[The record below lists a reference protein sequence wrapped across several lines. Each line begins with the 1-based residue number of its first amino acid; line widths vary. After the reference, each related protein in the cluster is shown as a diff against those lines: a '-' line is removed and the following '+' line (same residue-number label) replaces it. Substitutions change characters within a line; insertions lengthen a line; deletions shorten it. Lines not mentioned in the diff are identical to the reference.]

1 MSLGKKQIFGL
12 IAFLILLIAIPVSLY
27 LVSKQQTLK
36 SKATLDTTRI
46 EIIGLSVKDGKTT
59 SRDVKIKTIYVSSA
73 VSSSTQSVNILELK
87 FFPLDSSG
95 TKLNPTITGT
105 NDDLSN
111 FREKVNNFTLQG
123 LSKLTEGTKYHGY
136 KNQNVSPAIKYN
148 LVDSKEFLTAL
159 PVSSN
164 EIPWK
169 KGQGVYRPD
178 YKKILS
184 DLNICDYVDNKEV
197 KQVWLWGYH
206 FGNIEP
212 VESNMSMGRLSQSF
226 WNHGTFGDISNSE
239 QIDDLPICNKT
250 YVLYNYNFTRGLGE
264 MLEDHGHHLESVMAF
279 VDKTMWWDTFVGS
292 FGKGGNTINRCGWTH
307 APPNTFTDYDWRNER
322 EVQSDCEDWKPQ
334 GGGEI
339 KTISCHTWYGST
351 CSDDSGAGFKV
362 WWMQNVPGLNNNLTY
377 QDQQLRNW
385 WEFYADFDLAL
396 QQGKTLTMPENIFP
410 THFRLANSAEDLSSA
425 KEIPFDINNTEVN
438 WQLTDQL
445 GIKNVYAQF
454 KINNIW
460 TSDVST
466 TIELTSITSPT
477 PTPTSSPSASITPS
491 SIPSL
496 SPSPTQQIKKG
507 DLNHDG
513 VVNTIDASI
522 LKSYINK
529 ASFPQE
535 TDLNLDGKINS
546 MDFAII
552 KSLIGK

>member
-1 MSLGKKQIFGL
+1 MSFGKKQIFGL
-12 IAFLILLIAIPVSLY
+12 AIFLILLIAIPVSLY
-27 LVSKQQTLK
+27 LVSKQQNLK

-59 SRDVKIKTIYVSSA
+59 SRNVKIKTIYVPSA
-73 VSSSTQSVNILELK
+73 VSSSTYVSTQSVNILELK

-95 TKLNPTITGT
+95 TKLNPAIAGT

-111 FREKVNNFTLQG
+111 IREKVNNFTLQG
-123 LSKLTEGTKYHGY
+123 LNKLTEGTKYHGY
-136 KNQNVSPAIKYN
+136 KNTNVPPAIKYN

-169 KGQGVYRPD
+169 KGQRVYRPD
-178 YKKILS
+178 YKKILN

-212 VESNMSMGRLSQSF
+212 VESNMSMGKLSQSF
-226 WNHGTFGDISNSE
+226 WNHGTFGDVSNSE
-239 QIDDLPICNKT
+239 QIDDLPVCNKT

-279 VDKTMWWDTFVGS
+279 IDKAMWWDTFVKS
-292 FGKGGNTINRCGWTH
+292 CGWTH
-307 APPNTFTDYDWRNER
+307 VPPNTSTDYDWRNER

-351 CSDDSGAGFKV
+351 CLDDSGTGFKV
-362 WWMQNVPGLNNNLTY
+362 WWMQNVPGLNNNLSY
-377 QDQQLRNW
+377 QGQQLRNW
-385 WEFYADFDLAL
+385 WEFYTDFDLAL
-396 QQGKTLTMPENIFP
+396 QQGKTLTMSKNIFP

-425 KEIPFDINNTEVN
+425 KEIPFDRNNTEVD

-454 KINNIW
+454 KINNVW
-460 TSDVST
+460 TSNVST

-477 PTPTSSPSASITPS
+477 PTSIPSFSPSASVTPFPS
-491 SIPSL
+491 SISSPF
-496 SPSPTQQIKKG
+496 PSPTQQIKKG

-513 VVNTIDASI
+513 VINTIDASI
-522 LKSYINK
+522 LKSFINK
-529 ASFPQE
+529 TNFSKE
-535 TDLNLDGKINS
+535 VDLNSDGKINS
-546 MDFAII
+546 LDFATL